1 MRDLLFLCHRIP
13 YPPNKGDKI
22 RAWHM
27 LRYLARRYRVHLGC
41 LADDPDDLQHLP
53 MLRELCASVAC
64 PRIDPRRQ
72 RLRAL
77 TRLRPGRPLTLD
89 YFHHAGLQ
97 EWVLRTLR
105 RQPIA
110 CLFVFSSAMAQYVR
124 HHDAPEDPVRRDRI
138 RIPAILDMVD
148 VDSEKWTSY
157 ARGTRLPMRLV
168 WAREGRTLLAYE
180 RRAAARFDHTLFVSE
195 DECRRFVALAPES
208 STRAG
213 WVENGVDLAYFS
225 AARAGADPYRGARGA
240 IVFTGTMDYRPNVE
254 AAQFFARSVMPLLR
268 ARHPEA
274 AFHIVGANPT
284 AAVQALG
291 ALPGIHVAGRV
302 ADMRPYLAHAAMAVA
317 PLRIAR
323 GIQNKVLEAM
333 AMARPV
339 LVSPQALEGLRAQPG
354 RDLLVAAEASEMAQ
368 RAGEI
373 LDGAHGGLGPAA
385 RAAVELSYPWDVTLR
400 GLDRL
405 LVPA

>member
-1 MRDLLFLCHRIP
+1 MQDLLFLCHRIP

-27 LRYLARRYRVHLGC
+27 LRHLALSYRVHLGC
-41 LADDPDDLQHLP
+41 LADDPADLQHLP
-53 MLRELCASVAC
+53 MLHGLCASVMC
-64 PRIDPRRQ
+64 PRIDRGRQ

-77 TRLRPGRPLTLD
+77 ARLRPGRPLTLG
-89 YFHHAGLQ
+89 YFHHAALQ
-97 EWVLRTLR
+97 EWVQRTLG
-105 RQPIA
+105 RQPID
-110 CLFVFSSAMAQYVR
+110 CLFVFSSAMAQYVLR
-124 HHDAPEDPVRRDRI
+124 HDAGGQDRA

-157 ARGTRLPMRLV
+157 AGRSGLPMRLV

-180 RRAAARFDHTLFVSE
+180 RRIAGRFDHTLFVSE
-195 DECRRFVALAPES
+195 DECRRFNELAPES
-208 STRAG
+208 RDRAN
-213 WVENGVDLAYFS
+213 WVENGVDLAYFCP
-225 AARAGADPYRGARGA
+225 ARAGADPYGGARGS
-240 IVFTGTMDYRPNVE
+240 IVFTGTMDYRPNID

-291 ALPGIHVAGRV
+291 ALPGVRVAGPV
-302 ADMRPYLAHAAMAVA
+302 PDMRPYLAHAAMAVA

-354 RDLLVAAEASEMAQ
+354 RDLLVADEPAAMAE

-373 LDGAHGGLGPAA
+373 LDGAHSGLGAAA
-385 RAAVELSYPWDVTLR
+385 RAAVERCYPWEVTLR
-400 GLDRL
+400 KLDRL